1 MLHVLQPPP
10 GTSLPAVL
18 PSCVTLKRR
27 LAFGLAR
34 ALTERAAARLGS
46 APLATP
52 PDERPLGP
60 AQGVEPDQLMAGKTA
75 SQSGKATLMHRQC

>member
-1 MLHVLQPPP
+1 MLHVLQAPP
-10 GTSLPAVL
+10 GTSLLAVL

-34 ALTERAAARLGS
+34 ALTERAAAWLGS

-52 PDERPLGP
+52 PDQRLPGP
-60 AQGVEPDQLMAGKTA
+60 AQGVQPDQLMAGKTA
-75 SQSGKATLMHRQC
+75 SQSGKASLMHRQC